1 MNQPGI
7 TFVVNGNAYSLQPDD
22 RAAVG
27 AIPAADRQ
35 QLIALL
41 ETVKEAERTANRIA
55 EGSRQVVA
63 GAGSYNVDQI
73 KPERLGAGDADALM
87 ARLVMEEN
95 RHKKA
100 IPTRQSLYKWIAVF
114 AVVVILLVAIF

>member
-1 MNQPGI
+1 MNESGI
-7 TFVVNGNAYSLQPDD
+7 TFVVNGNAYSLRPNDG
-22 RAAVG
+22 AAAG

-41 ETVKEAERTANRIA
+41 ETVKEAERTADRIA
-55 EGSRQVVA
+55 ESSRQKVA
-63 GAGSYNVDQI
+63 GAGPGNMDQI

-100 IPTRQSLYKWIAVF
+100 IPTRQGFYKWMAVF
-114 AVVVILLVAIF
+114 AFVVILLVVVF